1 MLVGLISFCHLTV
14 EKTPGHG
21 ARLPLHVRDHH
32 LLQVYQTEQG
42 TLRKVLAAV
51 RRGRQMHCSHCG
63 RRGATLGCL
72 LERCPCSFHLPCA
85 GKAGCA
91 FHCSSY
97 TLACKEHARLFRQKP
112 EDVGWVRLAGG

>member
-1 MLVGLISFCHLTV
+1 VPYHLASLLLHPM
-14 EKTPGHG
+14 TPNW
-21 ARLPLHVRDHH
+21 A
-32 LLQVYQTEQG
+32 QVYQTEQG

-63 RRGATLGCL
+63 KRGATLGCL

-85 GKAGCA
+85 GKAGCT

-97 TLACKEHARLFRQKP
+97 TLACKEHARLFPQKP
-112 EDVGWVRLAGG
+112 EDVG